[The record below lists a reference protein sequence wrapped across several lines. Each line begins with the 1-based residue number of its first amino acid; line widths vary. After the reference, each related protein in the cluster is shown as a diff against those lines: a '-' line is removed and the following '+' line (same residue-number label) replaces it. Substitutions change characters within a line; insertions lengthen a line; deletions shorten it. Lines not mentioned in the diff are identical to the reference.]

1 MNSEL
6 MPSCIIDIVVNDFV
20 KPDFNETKHLGQEN
34 KMKNIFSL
42 MSISN
47 ALIPF
52 YNEGRDKELD
62 PRSQVKIYRCLQTC
76 AFVSFEKK
84 FNCFIECHFWH
95 HYAMCALF
103 EKKILSST
111 KLRNAIRNFK
121 IRSFSLYT
129 PRPKFNYET
138 YH

>member
-1 MNSEL
+1 
-6 MPSCIIDIVVNDFV
+6 
-20 KPDFNETKHLGQEN
+20 
-34 KMKNIFSL
+34 

-52 YNEGRDKELD
+52 YKEGRDKELD

-76 AFVSFEKK
+76 AFVSLEKK
-84 FNCFIECHFWH
+84 FNCFIECHFWL

-103 EKKILSST
+103 EKKILSAT
-111 KLRNAIRNFK
+111 KLQNAIRNFK

>member
-1 MNSEL
+1 
-6 MPSCIIDIVVNDFV
+6 MPSCIIDIVVSDFD
-20 KPDFNETKHLGQEN
+20 KPDFNETKHLKQE
-34 KMKNIFSL
+34 KQDENIFFL

-52 YNEGRDKELD
+52 YKEGRDKELD
-62 PRSQVKIYRCLQTC
+62 SRSQVKIYRCLQTYSC
-76 AFVSFEKK
+76 AFVSCFEKK
-84 FNCFIECHFWH
+84 FNCFIECHFWL

-103 EKKILSST
+103 EKKNLSST
-111 KLRNAIRNFK
+111 KLQNAIRNFK